1 MSKGLSQYPV
11 NSPLLDSN
19 GNFNIPWM
27 KYLKAIG
34 DDMLTANTSR
44 FLQIKTI
51 EPITNK
57 VKSVDGPIRYT
68 ISGAIVFGVYSNP
81 TKTVDEAVAL
91 PAPAVAQ
98 FQLGSQVINAGVT
111 SVTIPA
117 SEKFVQFW
125 YFVN

>member
-68 ISGAIVFGVYSNP
+68 ISGSIVFGVYSNP
-81 TKTVDEAVAL
+81 AKTVDEVVAL

-98 FQLGSQVINAGVT
+98 FQLGSQVIEAGVV
-111 SVTIPA
+111 SVTIPVA
-117 SEKFVQFW
+117 EKFVQFW